1 MFPILHR
8 RFGEDGIIQGL
19 FEMAGIP
26 YVGENVAALSI
37 SMDKEKAKIVWKF
50 NTPSLYSC
58 GGFNT
63 PTLASGLLI
72 FSYLLA
78 STPPICKK
86 AHTI

>member
-37 SMDKEKAKIVWKF
+37 SMDKEKAKIVWE
-50 NTPSLYSC
+50 LD
-58 GGFNT
+58 
-63 PTLASGLLI
+63 
-72 FSYLLA
+72 
-78 STPPICKK
+78 TPPLYFQLSPCID
-86 AHTI
+86 TVYFQRR